1 MIPVTSQEV
10 GFRPVRWQYPE
21 NSVRLLVPHT
31 LVLTKRILT
40 RWARDLVTVIEA
52 LVFPILFLLVLKIV
66 LGNLIYAV
74 THDNPLYSIVPL
86 IALGAAITGSTFVA
100 IDLMRERSSG
110 LLSRLWVLPVHRAS
124 GLLSRIVA
132 DAVRILFTSV
142 VMLSVG
148 IILGFRFRQGVIAS
162 LMWLSVPVIL
172 GIAFAVTVTTVAL
185 YAAEVLVVEAV
196 ELVQA
201 LAIFF
206 STGLLPLDQYP
217 HWIQPVVAHQPV
229 SYAVAAMRG
238 LSAGGPVLSPMIAT
252 LLWSAGICRRVRR
265 TPGNRLSTGQ
275 HALTRHAA
283 TPQEE

>member
-1 MIPVTSQEV
+1 MIPMTSQEV
-10 GFRPVRWQYPE
+10 GFRPVRSQYPD
-21 NSVRLLVPHT
+21 NSVRLLVSHT
-31 LVLTKRILT
+31 LLLAKRILT

-52 LVFPILFLLVLKIV
+52 LVLPILFLLVLKIV
-66 LGNLIYAV
+66 LGNLIYTV

-86 IALGAAITGSTFVA
+86 ITLGAAITGSTFVA
-100 IDLMRERSSG
+100 IDLMRERSTG
-110 LLSRLWVLPVHRAS
+110 LLSRLWVLPMHRAS
-124 GLLSRIVA
+124 GLLSRILA

-162 LMWLSVPVIL
+162 LTWLSVPVML
-172 GIAFAVTVTTVAL
+172 GVAFAVTVTTAAL

-196 ELVQA
+196 EVVQTLA
-201 LAIFF
+201 LFF

-252 LLWSAGICRRVRR
+252 LLWTAGIVAACVVPMAIGYRRA
-265 TPGNRLSTGQ
+265 ST
-275 HALTRHAA
+275 H
-283 TPQEE
+283 

>member
-1 MIPVTSQEV
+1 MTSQEV
-10 GFRPVRWQYPE
+10 GFRPVRSQYPD
-21 NSVRLLVPHT
+21 NSVRLLVSHT
-31 LVLTKRILT
+31 LVQAKRILT
-40 RWARDLVTVIEA
+40 RWARDFVTVIEA
-52 LVFPILFLLVLKIV
+52 LVLPILFMLVLKIV

-74 THDNPLYSIVPL
+74 THDNALYSIVPL

-124 GLLSRIVA
+124 GLLSRILA
-132 DAVRILFTSV
+132 DAVRILFTTV

-206 STGLLPLDQYP
+206 STGLLPLNQYP
-217 HWIQPVVAHQPV
+217 RWIQPVVAHQPV

-252 LLWSAGICRRVRR
+252 LLWSAGICAACAVPMAIGYRRA
-265 TPGNRLSTGQ
+265 ST
-275 HALTRHAA
+275 H
-283 TPQEE
+283 

>member
-1 MIPVTSQEV
+1 MIPMTSQEV
-10 GFRPVRWQYPE
+10 GFRPVRSQYPD
-21 NSVRLLVPHT
+21 NSVRLLVSHT
-31 LVLTKRILT
+31 LLLAKRILT

-124 GLLSRIVA
+124 GLLSRILA

-238 LSAGGPVLSPMIAT
+238 LSAGGPVLSPMVAT
-252 LLWSAGICRRVRR
+252 LLWSAAIVAACVVPMAIGYRRA
-265 TPGNRLSTGQ
+265 ST
-275 HALTRHAA
+275 H
-283 TPQEE
+283 